1 MPDRTDAAPEADGQ
15 HQHRQEVVGPTLP
28 PSAEL
33 LASNNKKRKVLP
45 FEDQYLQRLPLADM
59 YEKSFMHKDWVT
71 HVAFAPSTEFFISAS
86 VDGVVKFW
94 KKAEMGIEFAKQFKA
109 HLGPIVGL
117 VVSANGSLCA
127 SVSQDK
133 TIKVFDVATFDM
145 IGMIKVEFSPGSACW
160 GFKGTSGKEYLA
172 VAEKDGP
179 GIHLYDVR
187 DPATAAASQ
196 PLTVHSSPVVAMA
209 FNETYDCIVST
220 DAKGV
225 IEYWSPSTGELV
237 KDGLAFESKFK
248 TDLYALMKAK
258 TKAKCLSVSPDGS
271 KFAVFSEDEKL
282 RFFRFLDGKLLKVID
297 ESIDSTQAIQLS
309 DADNAAMFK
318 LDPIDFGRRVAAEK
332 EVRKDPEATVS
343 MCFDSSG
350 HFLFYPTLIGIK
362 VLNLTTNRV
371 VKLIGKVEN
380 TERFCG
386 LALYEPSNKKLRKIP
401 DAESSSNQATADP
414 TLFCSAFHKQRFY
427 MFTQREPE
435 LDETDTQGR
444 DVYNEKPMG
453 THNAPGAP
461 GLVAPAIELPRGAIL
476 HTTMGDIWL
485 RLFPDE
491 VPKTVENFITLAKT
505 GKYDGVIFHRVIK
518 GFMVQTGDPQGDGT
532 GGESCWGGEFEDEFH
547 RSLKHDR
554 PFTLSMAN
562 AGPNTNGSQFFI
574 TCVPTPWLD
583 NKHSVFGRCVRGG
596 DVVSSIEQVDVDQ
609 NDKPKTPIKI
619 LSITLK
625 QTMD

>member
-1 MPDRTDAAPEADGQ
+1 MPEKRNHPPSEDDGE
-15 HQHRQEVVGPTLP
+15 QEVGPTLP
-28 PSAEL
+28 AHLQNPNTTA
-33 LASNNKKRKVLP
+33 KKRKVLP

-94 KKAEMGIEFAKQFKA
+94 KKADLGIEFAKQYKA

-133 TIKVFDVATFDM
+133 TVKVFDVATFDM
-145 IGMIKVEFSPGSACW
+145 IGMIKMEFSPGCACW
-160 GFKGTSGKEYLA
+160 GFKGTRGKEYLV

-187 DPATAAASQ
+187 DPTEGASQ
-196 PLTVHSSPVVAMA
+196 SRPLSFHSSPVVAMA
-209 FNETYDCIVST
+209 YNEVHDCIISI

-225 IEYWSPSTGELV
+225 IEYWSPSARELL
-237 KDGLAFESKFK
+237 KDGLAFDSKFK
-248 TDLYALMKAK
+248 TDLYALVKAK
-258 TKAKCLSVSPDGS
+258 ASAKCISVSPDGS
-271 KFAVFSEDEKL
+271 KFAVLSDDDKIRL
-282 RFFRFLDGKLLKVID
+282 FRFLDGKLLKVID
-297 ESIDSTQAIQLS
+297 ETTDAAQAIQLS
-309 DADNAAMFK
+309 DADNAAIFK
-318 LDPIDFGRRVAAEK
+318 LDPIDYGRRVAAEK

-386 LALYEPSNKKLRKIP
+386 LALYEPSDKKLRKIP
-401 DAESSSNQATADP
+401 DAESSSKKAVADP

-435 LDETDTQGR
+435 LDEADTQGR

-453 THNAPGAP
+453 GLHADGAA
-461 GLVAPAIELPRGAIL
+461 GVVAPAIELPRGAVL

-491 VPKTVENFITLAKT
+491 VPKTVENFVTLAKT

-518 GFMVQTGDPQGDGT
+518 GFMIQTGDPQGDGT

-596 DVVSSIEQVDVDQ
+596 DVVSAIEAVAVDG
-609 NDKPKTPIKI
+609 NDKPTADVRI
-619 LSITLK
+619 LNVTLK
-625 QTMD
+625 QTMDGV